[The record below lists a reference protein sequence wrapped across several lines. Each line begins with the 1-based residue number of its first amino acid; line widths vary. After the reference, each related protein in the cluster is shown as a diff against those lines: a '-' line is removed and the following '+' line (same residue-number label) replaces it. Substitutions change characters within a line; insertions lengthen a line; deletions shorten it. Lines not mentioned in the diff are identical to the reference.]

1 MPMSRYKLVR
11 IRPIDTLLLKAD
23 IEGFFQAIDP
33 YLISKDPH
41 IVEGDANV
49 IEALRE
55 IGKKHRVQSQWEEL
69 PLQ

>member
-11 IRPIDTLLLKAD
+11 IRSIDTLLQKAD
-23 IEGFFQAIDP
+23 IEGYFQAIEP

-55 IGKKHRVQSQWEEL
+55 IGKKHQVQSQWEEIS
-69 PLQ
+69 QQ